1 MNDLSRDSRR
11 LLTADRG
18 DAGLRLDLMLRRHL
32 TDLHAATR
40 TRVQV
45 WIENGQVLV
54 NGQPAGDALIVF
66 HPVEEWGRSIVP
78 QAWTDADGR
87 FVLST
92 YAMDDGAPAGD
103 YRVVVE
109 WPAYHSGRSI
119 GPDRLGGKFAK
130 RETSQLKAHVD
141 KGTNEL
147 PFNLQATLAKVEQT
161 LKGKKNHKQG
171 GK

>member
-1 MNDLSRDSRR
+1 MRR
-11 LLTADRG
+11 LLCVCVCLCVCLVSCNRNNYGEHPPYPT
-18 DAGLRLDLMLRRHL
+18 
-32 TDLHAATR
+32 T
-40 TRVQV
+40 
-45 WIENGQVLV
+45 GQFLV